1 LEKRLIRRIG
11 FLVLYFSGASFPQ
24 QDKTSSL
31 VRKKDFFRKHYH
43 HNHSKRGRGIPLK
56 ATAFTVEKI
65 PLIKPGDNI
74 GQLISERT
82 EIKEHDI
89 VIISSTV
96 VSKSENMIRSIK
108 DIPVTE
114 RARKIALKNNT
125 EPGFVQAVLDESIEV
140 LLESPFL
147 LVLMK
152 NGSICVNAG
161 IDHSNVE
168 GSDNILLLPEDAD
181 ESARKIKDSLF
192 KLAGKKVSVIITD
205 TNGRAFRIGQTGAA
219 IGIAGIKAMRDW
231 RGKRDLF
238 GKILEVKNE
247 GVVDELA
254 CFSNLLMGEGD
265 GGTPVV
271 VIRGIDMYHESSGI
285 NEILRPEN
293 EDMIRKALRSLSA

>member
-1 LEKRLIRRIG
+1 M
-11 FLVLYFSGASFPQ
+11 
-24 QDKTSSL
+24 
-31 VRKKDFFRKHYH
+31 
-43 HNHSKRGRGIPLK
+43 K

-65 PLIKPGDNI
+65 PLIKPGDSL
-74 GQLISERT
+74 GHLISKRT
-82 EIKEHDI
+82 SLEDHDI

-114 RARKIALKNNT
+114 RGRKIALRNNT
-125 EPGFVQAVLDESIEV
+125 DPRFVQAVLNESIEL

-147 LVLMK
+147 LVRMK
-152 NGSICVNAG
+152 NGCICVNAG

-168 GSDNILLLPEDAD
+168 GSDNILLLPEDSD

-192 KLAGKKVSVIITD
+192 ELTGKKVSVIITD

-231 RGKRDLF
+231 RGTKDLF

-254 CFSNLLMGEGD
+254 CFANLLMGEGD

-271 VIRGIDMYHESSGI
+271 VIRGLEMYHESNGI
-285 NEILRPEN
+285 KDILRPEK
-293 EDMIRKALRSLSA
+293 EDMIKKALRSLSA

>member
-1 LEKRLIRRIG
+1 M
-11 FLVLYFSGASFPQ
+11 
-24 QDKTSSL
+24 
-31 VRKKDFFRKHYH
+31 
-43 HNHSKRGRGIPLK
+43 K

-82 EIKEHDI
+82 ELKQHDI

-96 VSKSENMIRSIK
+96 VSKSENMMRSIR

-114 RARKIALKNNT
+114 RAKNIALRNNN
-125 EPGFVQAVLDESIEV
+125 EPGFVQAVLNESIEV

-147 LVLMK
+147 LVSMK

-168 GSDNILLLPEDAD
+168 GSDNILLLPEDPD
-181 ESARKIKDSLF
+181 ESARKIKDSIF
-192 KLAGKKVSVIITD
+192 KLTGKKVSVIITD

-231 RGKRDLF
+231 RGTCDLF
-238 GKILEVKNE
+238 GRILEVKNE
-247 GVVDELA
+247 GVADELA
-254 CFSNLLMGEGD
+254 CFANLMMGEGD

-271 VIRGIDMYHESSGI
+271 VIRGLDMYHESYGI
-285 NEILRPEN
+285 KELIRPEN
-293 EDMIRKALRSLSA
+293 EDVIRKALRSLSA

>member
-1 LEKRLIRRIG
+1 M
-11 FLVLYFSGASFPQ
+11 
-24 QDKTSSL
+24 
-31 VRKKDFFRKHYH
+31 
-43 HNHSKRGRGIPLK
+43 K
-56 ATAFTVEKI
+56 ATAFIVEKI

-82 EIKEHDI
+82 ELKEHDI

-96 VSKSENMIRSIK
+96 VSKSENRIRSIRNL
-108 DIPVTE
+108 PVTE
-114 RARKIALKNNT
+114 RAKNIALLNNI
-125 EPGFVQAVLDESIEV
+125 EPGFAQAVLNESMEV

-147 LVLMK
+147 LVCMK

-168 GSDNILLLPEDAD
+168 GSDNILLLPEDPD

-192 KLAGKKVSVIITD
+192 ELTGKKVGVIITD

-219 IGIAGIKAMRDW
+219 VGIAGIKAMRDW
-231 RGKRDLF
+231 RGTCDLF
-238 GKILEVKNE
+238 GRVLEVKNE
-247 GVVDELA
+247 GVVDEIA
-254 CFSNLLMGEGD
+254 GFANLLMGEGD

-271 VIRGIDMYHESSGI
+271 VIRGLDMYHESDGI
-285 NEILRPEN
+285 RELLRPEN